1 MSILDQICARKRQ
14 HIARQS
20 AKVPLETLKDQIKKQ
35 DKPRGF
41 IKALGKKRAGPAII
55 AEIKKASPAHGVIRG
70 NFDAPGIAKIYQNAG
85 AACLSVLTD
94 EPYFQGKDDYL
105 TEVHAITTIPVLRKD
120 FILDEYQVYETRAL
134 GADCLLLIMAALDD
148 KQAQKLYSLALELD
162 LDVLIEIHDADELQ
176 RAAALTPAPAMI
188 GINNR
193 NLKTLKVDV
202 ATSLDL
208 IAKIPKGTRAISE
221 SGISDRPT
229 IDTLI
234 KAGFDGFLIGEGLM
248 RQIDISAALR
258 ELTAGTSGE

>member
-1 MSILDQICARKRQ
+1 
-14 HIARQS
+14 
-20 AKVPLETLKDQIKKQ
+20 
-35 DKPRGF
+35 
-41 IKALGKKRAGPAII
+41 
-55 AEIKKASPAHGVIRG
+55 
-70 NFDAPGIAKIYQNAG
+70 
-85 AACLSVLTD
+85 
-94 EPYFQGKDDYL
+94 
-105 TEVHAITTIPVLRKD
+105 
-120 FILDEYQVYETRAL
+120 VYETRAL

-148 KQAQKLYSLALELD
+148 KQAQKLYSLALKLD

-176 RAAALTPAPAMI
+176 RAMALTPLPAMI

-202 ATSLDL
+202 NTSFDL
-208 IAKIPKGTRAISE
+208 ITQMPKDTLAISE

-229 IDTLI
+229 IDKLI